1 MYKKKLLSFA
11 LLGVCSIVLSAC
23 AGSTDSK
30 KDTSSSSSSAKN
42 EVVLKNTE
50 LRNKFNSIKVGDIM
64 DSGNGGSTLDEVKK
78 SLGKPTKFQGTSAKT
93 GTWTKNGVTIML
105 HFVDDKVVTKDLS
118 GFKFGRREEK
128 LTLDAFNQIQT
139 GASYDE
145 IIKNYGEPDS
155 LNELVVSGE
164 TKITAIWLTG
174 IKGSSYANAT
184 LQFTNGQ
191 LTSKTQ
197 SELK

>member
-11 LLGVCSIVLSAC
+11 LLGVCSVVLSAC

-78 SLGKPTKFQGTSAKT
+78 SLGKLQ
-93 GTWTKNGVTIML
+93 N
-105 HFVDDKVVTKDLS
+105 
-118 GFKFGRREEK
+118 FKALPLK
-128 LTLDAFNQIQT
+128 LVL
-139 GASYDE
+139 GLKME
-145 IIKNYGEPDS
+145 S
-155 LNELVVSGE
+155 L
-164 TKITAIWLTG
+164 
-174 IKGSSYANAT
+174 
-184 LQFTNGQ
+184 
-191 LTSKTQ
+191 
-197 SELK
+197 